1 MPVGCWWVAV
11 ALALRGLAA
20 HDGQVPEPSRAARH
34 PRPAPRRL
42 LLGMAIGLLL
52 SIAGGLGVAV
62 GASDRV
68 VGAMGVVVLSWPP
81 RWWRRW
87 WRCGASGR
95 PWAGSVAGDR

>member
-20 HDGQVPEPSRAARH
+20 HDGQVPEPARAARH

-52 SIAGGLGVAV
+52 SIADGLGVAV

-68 VGAMGVVVLSWPP
+68 VGAMGVVVLFLATALVAPVVAL
-81 RWWRRW
+81 WRQW
-87 WRCGASGR
+87 QAMGR
-95 PWAGSVAGDR
+95 ERGR